1 VRVFGP
7 RASVAQDFEPDYIT
21 VSPDSR
27 AAWVTLQE
35 ANAIAII
42 DIATATVTRVA
53 GLGLK
58 EYFRE

>member
-1 VRVFGP
+1 
-7 RASVAQDFEPDYIT
+7 VAQDFEPDYIT